1 MGILKDFRAFIMR
14 GNVVDLAVAVVIGA
28 AFAAIVSSLVDNLI
42 TPLLLA
48 PALKMA
54 KLQDIDGL
62 HWGTIKYGLFLA
74 AVIKFI
80 IIAFILFLIIKA
92 FHSFEKKKEDAPPPP
107 EPTLTEKLL
116 TEIRD
121 ELKAQ
126 KSSATSASNPALSTA
141 PLKLATFLLNLLML
155 IKTDELCSNLESR
168 KL

>member
-1 MGILKDFRAFIMR
+1 MSIIKDFKAFIMR

-28 AFAAIVSSLVDNLI
+28 AFGAIVSSLVDHII

-48 PALKMA
+48 PALKA
-54 KLQDIDGL
+54 AQLQDIDRL
-62 HWGTIKYGLFLA
+62 AWGTVKYGLFLA

-92 FHSFEKKKEDAPPPP
+92 IHSFEKKKEAAPP

-121 ELKAQ
+121 ELKAR
-126 KSSATSASNPALSTA
+126 NND
-141 PLKLATFLLNLLML
+141 PLKPR
-155 IKTDELCSNLESR
+155 I
-168 KL
+168 